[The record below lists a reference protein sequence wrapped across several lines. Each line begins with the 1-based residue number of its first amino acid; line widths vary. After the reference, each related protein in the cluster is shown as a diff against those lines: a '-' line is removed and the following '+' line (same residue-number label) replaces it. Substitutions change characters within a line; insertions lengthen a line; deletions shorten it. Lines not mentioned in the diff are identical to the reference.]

1 MIEAQSREGLG
12 VDLAA
17 LSELISHQMELSN
30 DDGDDD
36 GDDHD
41 DDDDDDH
48 DDDDHDDDNGDDDG
62 DDDDNDDD
70 DGVQLSIA
78 KVSGWNKEDSWP
90 TPQPTKV
97 TKTPCPTEKSHSKPT
112 PKPKK
117 PFPKKTT
124 IVEWMAFGK
133 KD

>member
-41 DDDDDDH
+41 DDDDD
-48 DDDDHDDDNGDDDG
+48 HDDDNGDDD
-62 DDDDNDDD
+62 DDDDD
-70 DGVQLSIA
+70 DGVQLSSA
-78 KVSGWNKEDSWP
+78 KVSGWNKDDSWP
-90 TPQPTKV
+90 TPQPTKPS
-97 TKTPCPTEKSHSKPT
+97 KTPYPTEKSH
-112 PKPKK
+112 PK
-117 PFPKKTT
+117 
-124 IVEWMAFGK
+124 
-133 KD
+133 